1 MQDELQA
8 AAEALAA
15 ELGRS
20 VYIEAPGYIPL
31 AVSTHYGALDKARMD
46 ALLARTIAPEMMA
59 YYKQWHIDAADEP
72 VHIPGNET
80 LGLLPRVV
88 YPIRHNGRLLA
99 HLWLVNAEP
108 PLVESDHTAV
118 ARAAR
123 AIGRI
128 LFRRDEKTQ
137 QRAEAD
143 ESSLQT
149 LLRGDAPQRQSA
161 LDEALLRHD
170 IASNSAVAVLVAQG
184 VEVASSQ
191 VEVTPEAL
199 KSFAADLG
207 TASGGLTLIS
217 AAWSPDLVAVSPVL
231 GDVHRTGHGIARV
244 LRAGA
249 LRHGLQI
256 AGIGI
261 GSVVR
266 GAEGLADSY
275 RQAKYCAKVDRRLA
289 PHDGYHDW
297 DHLGMLRMFA
307 DVPWTT
313 EGIDVIH
320 PGLQRLFEDPKSPL
334 PGTLWAYLQ
343 CGGDAQQTIGQ
354 LNFHRGTLYYRLGR
368 VEEILGLSL
377 SEGSVRLSLHAG
389 LLLAKLA
396 GLPGLE
402 TSPMPAL
409 DKAP

>member
-46 ALLARTIAPEMMA
+46 ALLARTVAPEMMA

-72 VHIPGNET
+72 VHIPGNDS

-99 HLWLVNAEP
+99 HVWLVNAEP
-108 PLVESDHTAV
+108 PLVDADDVTV

-137 QRAEAD
+137 QRADAD
-143 ESSLQT
+143 ESALRT
-149 LLRGDAPQRQSA
+149 LLRGDVPNRQA
-161 LDEALLRHD
+161 VLNEALRRHD
-170 IASNSAVAVLVAQG
+170 IASNSSVTVLVAQG
-184 VEVASSQ
+184 VSVASSQ
-191 VEVTPEAL
+191 VNVTSEAL

-207 TASGGLTLIS
+207 TASGGMTVIP
-217 AAWSPDLVAVSPVL
+217 AAWSPELVAVSPVRS
-231 GDVHRTGHGIARV
+231 DVQRTGHVLARV
-244 LRAGA
+244 LRAVA
-249 LRHGLQI
+249 TRHGLQI

-261 GSVVR
+261 GASVR
-266 GAEGLADSY
+266 EAEGLTESY
-275 RQAKYCAKVDRRLA
+275 RQAKYCAYVDRKLA
-289 PHDGYHDW
+289 PHEGYKDW
-297 DHLGMLRMFA
+297 DHLGMLRLFA
-307 DVPWTT
+307 EVPWTT
-313 EGIDVIH
+313 DGVDLIH
-320 PGLQRLFEDPKSPL
+320 PGLGRLFEDRRSPL
-334 PGTLWAYLQ
+334 PGTLWTYLQ
-343 CGGDAQQTIGQ
+343 CGGDVQQTIAL
-354 LNFHRGTLYYRLGR
+354 LNIHRGTLYYRLGR
-368 VEEILGLSL
+368 AEEILGLSL
-377 SEGSVRLSLHAG
+377 SEGNTRLSLHAG

-396 GLPGLE
+396 DLPGL
-402 TSPMPAL
+402 
-409 DKAP
+409 DKAANPPLEKTP